1 VGDEATRVHLEP
13 KNSGAALLEAALE
26 RENMRQAWK
35 RVKANK
41 GSAGG
46 DGRTIAETEEHLKTR
61 WPQIKASLLKGTYRP
76 MPVLR
81 VMIAKADGSQRQLG
95 IPTVTD
101 RVIQQAL
108 LQVLQ
113 PLIDPSFSK
122 HSYGFRPGR
131 NQHQAV
137 LEAQSYVQA
146 GRRFVVDVDLEK
158 FFDRINHDVLMSRLA
173 KRITDRRVLSLVYR
187 YLQAGM
193 LIHGVV
199 IERHEGTPQGGPLSP
214 LMATGSLTAGVAGR
228 NRPRAGTTGP
238 RFCPL
243 CRRLQCVCA

>member
-1 VGDEATRVHLEP
+1 MTGHQKLEQPGPTATQHGESVGRAVGDEATRVHLEP

-108 LQVLQ
+108 LQVL
-113 PLIDPSFSK
+113 PW
-122 HSYGFRPGR
+122 
-131 NQHQAV
+131 QHV
-137 LEAQSYVQA
+137 LA
-146 GRRFVVDVDLEK
+146 
-158 FFDRINHDVLMSRLA
+158 
-173 KRITDRRVLSLVYR
+173 
-187 YLQAGM
+187 
-193 LIHGVV
+193 
-199 IERHEGTPQGGPLSP
+199 
-214 LMATGSLTAGVAGR
+214 
-228 NRPRAGTTGP
+228 
-238 RFCPL
+238 
-243 CRRLQCVCA
+243 

>member
-61 WPQIKASLLKGTYRP
+61 WPQIK

-101 RVIQQAL
+101 RVIQQEL
-108 LQVLQ
+108 LQVL
-113 PLIDPSFSK
+113 PW
-122 HSYGFRPGR
+122 
-131 NQHQAV
+131 QHV
-137 LEAQSYVQA
+137 LA
-146 GRRFVVDVDLEK
+146 
-158 FFDRINHDVLMSRLA
+158 
-173 KRITDRRVLSLVYR
+173 
-187 YLQAGM
+187 
-193 LIHGVV
+193 
-199 IERHEGTPQGGPLSP
+199 
-214 LMATGSLTAGVAGR
+214 
-228 NRPRAGTTGP
+228 
-238 RFCPL
+238 
-243 CRRLQCVCA
+243 

>member
-1 VGDEATRVHLEP
+1 
-13 KNSGAALLEAALE
+13 
-26 RENMRQAWK
+26 
-35 RVKANK
+35 
-41 GSAGG
+41 
-46 DGRTIAETEEHLKTR
+46 
-61 WPQIKASLLKGTYRP
+61 
-76 MPVLR
+76 
-81 VMIAKADGSQRQLG
+81 
-95 IPTVTD
+95 
-101 RVIQQAL
+101 
-108 LQVLQ
+108 VLQ

-214 LMATGSLTAGVAGR
+214 LMATSSLTAGVAGR